1 MNKAFTN
8 KNETPGEEIKTF
20 ADIRLEDY
28 ASDPLCNESVEDTVI
43 TFDNADVEMFKKYG
57 NHLNQMI
64 SKTFSKYDLLLI
76 ILNEIFSFTKNE
88 KTDKVTVRLN
98 KNISEA
104 KLNEL
109 SNKTKDII
117 SQLYLECQNDFT
129 KGISIYK
136 SIVYSK
142 LLKRNQNR
150 QINLQSQISNLN
162 FN

>member
-162 FN
+162 SN